1 MTDIQL
7 AQAQAA
13 RENRLLE
20 EEIDR
25 RLDVILS
32 ADDVGPDA
40 RAHLRGLLS
49 HYAKSPHPFR
59 ECVRDNLKRFGPGRT
74 EKVCATLK
82 DMIRGTTR
90 WRNDSGIVASATP
103 EITAEIEAVLL
114 SIPEDALDRIVME
127 VSR

>member
-1 MTDIQL
+1 MPDAQLLL
-7 AQAQAA
+7 AQRA
-13 RENRLLE
+13 REDALLD

-25 RLDVILS
+25 RLDVLLS
-32 ADDVGPDA
+32 AADVGPDA
-40 RAHLRGLLS
+40 RAHLRGLLK

-90 WRNDSGIVASATP
+90 WRNDSIMASNSP
-103 EITAEIEAVLL
+103 EITEEVEMILL
-114 SIPEDALDRIVME
+114 SIPEDDLDRLFLEI
-127 VSR
+127 SRA